1 MISHFMYMGTHVT
14 FQVSSWKSVFL
25 FRLSKL
31 SEDEVHGVV
40 LRGSADLIG
49 RFLPTFRSY
58 FPI

>member
-1 MISHFMYMGTHVT
+1 MYMGTHVT